1 MRTKYLQRNITVDD
15 FGDIRLNR
23 RFDMICEQF
32 SNNLSATI
40 PQAGITKKAVK
51 AMYRFFDN
59 KQVTPYKQLFAH
71 RPELD
76 KKISALKKR
85 RFLQLDDSSEAD
97 MTGKKG
103 AQALGP
109 LNYINRRGLWLHN
122 SLITDHNGAPLG
134 LLHQSYIIRND
145 EDFGKAAE
153 RKKLPF
159 EDKESYRWKEHYLKG
174 QALCEQHEDLE
185 GVYVADR
192 EADIMELYQAR
203 SCERMHFVQRS
214 KHNRKL
220 ADKSDN
226 LYNHLSKQRQVGTYE
241 LGLIHPQTKKK
252 RVATIEVRFTKVEL
266 KLHKALPSKRHL
278 PAVTFY
284 AVEAKEIN
292 PPQDIDEPIHWVL
305 LTTLPVE
312 SFEDA
317 MEIIRIYTLRWIIER
332 YHYILKTGG
341 AHIEDLQLETPH
353 RLKNAITAYS
363 IAALK
368 ALTIRYYAEKT
379 PQVDIYQIGITET
392 EYKVLY
398 TYAQYDMKLNVHF
411 DADNIPTIK
420 EFCIVLGQIG
430 GFIPSKRQPLP
441 GLKIL
446 SRATQK
452 LNNMVDTYLVFCQRT
467 E

>member
-1 MRTKYLQRNITVDD
+1 MRTKYLQRNILAED
-15 FGDIRLNR
+15 FGDSRLNR
-23 RFDMICEQF
+23 RFDVICERF
-32 SNNLSATI
+32 SSNLSATI
-40 PQAGITKKAVK
+40 PQVAKTKRDTK

-59 KQVTPYKQLFAH
+59 KQVTPIKELYAH
-71 RPELD
+71 RPQLNR
-76 KKISALKKR
+76 KVSALELK
-85 RFLQLDDSSEAD
+85 RFLQLDDSTEVD

-103 AQALGP
+103 AKTLGP
-109 LNYINRRGLWLHN
+109 LNYIHRRGLWLHN

-174 QALCEQHEDLE
+174 QQLCEQNEDLE

-192 EADIMELYQAR
+192 EADIMELFQAR
-203 SCERMHFVQRS
+203 TCERMHFVQRS

-226 LYNHLSKQRQVGTYE
+226 LYGYLSKQKRVGTYQ
-241 LGLIHPQTKKK
+241 LSLIHPQTKKK
-252 RVATIEVRFTKVEL
+252 RVATIEVRFTKVDL

-278 PAVTFY
+278 PAVSFY

-292 PPQDIDEPIHWVL
+292 PPEDIDEPVHWVL
-305 LTTLPVE
+305 LTTLSVE

-353 RLKNAITAYS
+353 RLKNAMTAYS
-363 IAALK
+363 IGALK
-368 ALTIRYYAEKT
+368 ALTIRYYAEKM

-398 TYAQYDMKLNVHF
+398 TYAQYDMKLNVQF
-411 DADNIPTIK
+411 DVDKIPTIR

-452 LNNMVDTYLVFCQRT
+452 LNNMVDIYLIFCQRT